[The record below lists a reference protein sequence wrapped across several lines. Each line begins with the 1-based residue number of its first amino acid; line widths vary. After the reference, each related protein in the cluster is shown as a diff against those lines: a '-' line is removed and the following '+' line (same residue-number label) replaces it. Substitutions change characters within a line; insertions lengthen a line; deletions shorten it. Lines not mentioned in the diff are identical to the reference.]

1 MQYRNIVAAADDFDF
16 QDQTAIEKIIKEY
29 VEQLGLSDYD
39 QLTSFNW
46 RIDIS
51 MRYDDDT
58 V

>member
-16 QDQTAIEKIIKEY
+16 QDQAAIAKIIKEY